1 MSPKF
6 ILCTFIIAGVGST
19 RSMRSG
25 KEEENLVSLPSGGE
39 EEESEGE
46 AELTSD
52 EESESD

>member
-1 MSPKF
+1 MSPRF
-6 ILCTFIIAGVGST
+6 ILCTFVIAGLGST

-39 EEESEGE
+39 EESEEE

>member
-1 MSPKF
+1 
-6 ILCTFIIAGVGST
+6 
-19 RSMRSG
+19 MRSG